1 MSLLKDRVSGS
12 VTFVR
17 FVNTEAKHEL
27 WYRCDDGFEFPIPM
41 SDTIGAEFGASDKG
55 MYFMRWIRP
64 HMKLI
69 EESKN

>member
-17 FVNTEAKHEL
+17 FVNTEVKQEL
-27 WYRCDDGFEFPIPM
+27 WYRCDDGFEFPVPL
-41 SDTIGAEFGASDKG
+41 SDTFGAEFKDADKA

-69 EESKN
+69 EQAKD